1 MEIFE
6 RYNVDLINGLRNR
19 SVYAFEFVFKSHYEK
34 LVLYAINFV
43 MNRSKAEDIVQD
55 CFLTFWNIAPSL
67 PEETDVK
74 KYLYKSVKNGCFNY
88 FKHLNVVDKNS
99 NKLIES
105 IIHSNTLS
113 YEDNQEII
121 EKVRKCMTGLSSMNR
136 VVLEKR
142 ILHGMSY
149 KDIAQELGIS
159 EHTVHTHIKRA
170 YKYFRENFPFEYYL
184 LFLISD
190 VPRF

>member
-1 MEIFE
+1 MESFE
-6 RYNVDLINGLRNR
+6 QYTVDLINGLRNR
-19 SVYAFEFVFKSHYEK
+19 SVYAFEFVFKSHYER
-34 LVLYAINFV
+34 LVLYASNFV

-55 CFLTFWNIAPSL
+55 CFITLWNIAPTL
-67 PEETDVK
+67 PSETDIK
-74 KYLYKSVKNGCFNY
+74 KYLFKSVKNGCHNY

-99 NKLIES
+99 NKLVES

-113 YEDNQEII
+113 YEDNSEII
-121 EKVRKCMTGLSSMNR
+121 EKVRKCMSGLSSMQR
-136 VVLEKR
+136 EILEKR
-142 ILHGMSY
+142 VIHSMSY

-170 YKYFRENFPFEYYL
+170 YKYFRENFPFEFYL

-190 VPRF
+190 VP